1 MPNPE
6 SKNLEISID
15 IQEDLEILQT
25 IQDKLKQKY
34 NNTSEDQQN
43 LRIRYLKK
51 IRKIQQLIKNI
62 ELTIHDN
69 K

>member
-6 SKNLEISID
+6 SKNLEISIH

-25 IQDKLKQKY
+25 ILDKLKQKY

-43 LRIRYLKK
+43 LRIRYFKK